1 MYTQV
6 IKLVSLLRVPPAQPE
21 RTSRLPI
28 PLPLTT
34 NSGHCSK
41 YNFYMIGIA
50 NGDAVCSP

>member
-6 IKLVSLLRVPPAQPE
+6 FELVSLLRVPPAQPE
-21 RTSRLPI
+21 RTTPLRI
-28 PLPLTT
+28 PFSLTT

-41 YNFYMIGIA
+41 INFYRTGTA